1 MIRSIQASCPDTKFS
16 IVGYSEGADVAR
28 RVAMEVG
35 NQTPGGRRLLR
46 HRRPELRRR
55 RRDPGRPGADPGEG
69 QFPGAQN
76 PYGNPDGLDVAYQ
89 NGQYAAAGAGAMP
102 GTSGSFGAL
111 DGKVASFCQQEDLTC
126 SAPENIA
133 LLQLAANVG
142 RQINV
147 DMLERDGLTEATG
160 ADVATVVGQIAL
172 KAFADIASQPNW
184 MASDETFLDV
194 LIKVSDPAYKPA
206 VQPVA
211 TAPTS

>member
-1 MIRSIQASCPDTKFS
+1 MDSDSYASMYIQYPANMSTYEDAVNAGVANTETVIRSIQASCPDTQFA

-35 NQTPGGRRLLR
+35 NQTPGADGSYGIVDPDSVVGVVIRAVAGRT
-46 HRRPELRRR
+46 
-55 RRDPGRPGADPGEG
+55 AGEG
-69 QFPGAQN
+69 QFPVAQN
-76 PYGNPDGLDVAYQ
+76 PYVNPYGFDVAYQ
-89 NGQYAAAGAGAMP
+89 NGHYAAAGAGAMP

-147 DMLERDGLTEATG
+147 DMLERAASRRCATP
-160 ADVATVVGQIAL
+160 ACPPST
-172 KAFADIASQPNW
+172 KARRTPPS
-184 MASDETFLDV
+184 
-194 LIKVSDPAYKPA
+194 
-206 VQPVA
+206 
-211 TAPTS
+211 APGSW